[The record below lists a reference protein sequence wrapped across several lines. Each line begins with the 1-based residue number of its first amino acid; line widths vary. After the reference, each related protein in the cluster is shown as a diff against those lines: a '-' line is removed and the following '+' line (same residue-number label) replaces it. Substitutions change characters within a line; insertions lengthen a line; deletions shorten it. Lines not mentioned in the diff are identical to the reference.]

1 MNAIPF
7 YPRTLGLAGLLPQFA
22 CLAALTLGPQ
32 EWRFAALALAWGY
45 AALIFS
51 FLGGLWWGIAA
62 TRLHSKVPV
71 PDWLWLAA
79 IAPSLIA
86 FVTYVPWVFAAE
98 WPQPSLVLLGLG
110 LLGSLAV
117 DWRIAP
123 LCPPWWLRLRVP
135 LSVGLGVS
143 TLLIALV

>member
-1 MNAIPF
+1 MNSIPIF
-7 YPRTLGLAGLLPQFA
+7 PRTLGLAGLLPQLA
-22 CLAALTLGPQ
+22 CLAALVAGPP

-51 FLGGLWWGIAA
+51 FVGGLWWGIAA
-62 TRLHSKVPV
+62 SRLHSKVPV

-86 FVTYVPWVFAAE
+86 FATYVPWVFAAA
-98 WPQPSLVLLGLG
+98 WPQPSLVVLGLG
-110 LLGSLAV
+110 LLGSLLV

-135 LSVGLGVS
+135 LSLGLGAA
-143 TLLIALV
+143 TLWIALV